1 MSIATR
7 AVMVRFDHRW
17 AESATL
23 QEGSLV
29 QLRLVRPSDKAQLR
43 RAFTRLSPDSRYRR
57 FLAAKDR
64 LTDADLQYLTE
75 VDGWN
80 HTAIAAIDEVT
91 REGIGIARFVRL
103 PGESTVAEA
112 AITVAD
118 DWAERGL
125 GRLLLDRLVE
135 AAHEREVEIFR
146 VEVLARD
153 AGTIR
158 LIREIAPG
166 STCRAC
172 EGVVCVEVRL
182 LGEPESAR
190 DARALL
196 KMVAGGA
203 LEAVPPRPPLGAA
216 PSP

>member
-7 AVMVRFDHRW
+7 AVMIRFDHRW
-17 AESATL
+17 AESAAL

-29 QLRLVRPSDKAQLR
+29 QLRLVRPSDKTRLL

-57 FLAAKDR
+57 FLTAKDR
-64 LTDADLQYLTE
+64 LTDADLQYLTD
-75 VDGWN
+75 VDGLD
-80 HTAIAAIDEVT
+80 HMVIVAIDEIT
-91 REGIGIARFVRL
+91 REGIGIARFVRI

-112 AITVAD
+112 AITVVD
-118 DWAERGL
+118 DWIERGL
-125 GRLLLDRLVE
+125 GRLLLDRLVG
-135 AAHEREVEIFR
+135 AAREREVETFR
-146 VEVLARD
+146 VEILARD
-153 AGTIR
+153 AGMSR

-203 LEAVPPRPPLGAA
+203 LATVPPRPL
-216 PSP
+216 